1 VVGLKHSRG
10 IDEISFKG
18 HAYKAVMFALFHLLL
33 QINSSI
39 LPLSVLAGPST
50 IYLSDPLSSPIET
63 ISKKMLAKTIFFMAF
78 ATLSMA
84 APQDSG
90 DQNAQTKRV
99 QELRAKGLTCNE
111 GVQGSVIC
119 SDGQGGDW

>member
-10 IDEISFKG
+10 IDEISFTNS
-18 HAYKAVMFALFHLLL
+18 AYKTVIFALFHLLL

-39 LPLSVLAGPST
+39 LLFSILAGPS
-50 IYLSDPLSSPIET
+50 IIHHLDLISSLIET
-63 ISKKMLAKTIFFMAF
+63 TTDKMLVKTVFFMAL

-84 APQDSG
+84 APQESANR
-90 DQNAQTKRV
+90 NAQKERV
-99 QELRAKGLTCNE
+99 EELRAKGLTCNE

-119 SDGQGGDW
+119 SDGLGGDW